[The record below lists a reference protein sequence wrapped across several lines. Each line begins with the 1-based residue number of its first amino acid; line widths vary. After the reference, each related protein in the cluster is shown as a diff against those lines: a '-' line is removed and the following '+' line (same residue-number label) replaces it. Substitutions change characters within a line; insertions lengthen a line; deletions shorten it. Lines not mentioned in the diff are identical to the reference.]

1 MKKSTLEIVC
11 LDFAY
16 GKTHDFKLFRKSKL
30 PILKNT
36 KIITDTGYTG
46 ILKIHKNSEF
56 PKKKIKNKR
65 LSEEIKINNKKI
77 SKDRIYNEY
86 VIGSVKRFRII
97 AEKYRNRLKRFKLR
111 FSLIVGIYNYELN
124 NF

>member
-1 MKKSTLEIVC
+1 MI
-11 LDFAY
+11 F
-16 GKTHDFKLFRKSKL
+16 FKC
-30 PILKNT
+30 NHYT

-46 ILKIHKNSEF
+46 ILKIHKNSEL
-56 PKKKIKNKR
+56 PKKKSKNKK
-65 LSEEIKINNKKI
+65 LSEEVKINNKKI
-77 SKDRIYNEY
+77 SKDRIYNEH

-111 FSLIVGIYNYELN
+111 FSLIASIYNYELN